1 MMEYPCIEI
10 FKTPNNNYVFDA
22 NRNKFMFI
30 SDGTYEYLHE
40 ILRDKSDRVLEI
52 PEEIYDLKSSGFL
65 AEKSSVEEVR
75 HAYSPY
81 LDYFL
86 QRKLSRITLQ
96 LTQECNFRCKYCIY
110 SEESNARQRNHS
122 HQHMDWQTAK
132 KAVDF
137 LWRHS
142 VDSNRINIGFYG
154 GEPLLEITL
163 IKKIVDYAK
172 VLFEGKKLTF
182 SMTTNGSLL
191 TDEIIK
197 YLEEQDVIL
206 MISLDGPKEI
216 NDLNRVFAN
225 GSGTYETVIGRIRNL
240 EKLAPEYA
248 KKLSISMVMDPRND
262 FDCFNSICLDGT
274 ELESLNFYP
283 ALVDKEFDSTSV
295 LLSDEYRLKYNYQRF
310 LALLSFFNRFPR
322 NEVSPILNRTITS
335 IATDCEKIEEN
346 TGFFPIDA
354 PSGPCIPGQLRLFV
368 NVFGQLFPCER
379 VSEKSDPMCI
389 GTIEKGFDTSKA
401 LRLLNV
407 GELTK
412 EACKE
417 CWCFRYCSLCAKKA
431 DDGSNKLSAEKKMS
445 YCKES
450 RVAAYDKLSIYLLIK
465 EAKEFY
471 NQQLVQQNGGE
482 H

>member
-40 ILRDKSDRVLEI
+40 ILRDKSDRALEI

-163 IKKIVDYAK
+163 IKKIVDYA
-172 VLFEGKKLTF
+172 G
-182 SMTTNGSLL
+182 
-191 TDEIIK
+191 
-197 YLEEQDVIL
+197 
-206 MISLDGPKEI
+206 
-216 NDLNRVFAN
+216 RV
-225 GSGTYETVIGRIRNL
+225 
-240 EKLAPEYA
+240 
-248 KKLSISMVMDPRND
+248 
-262 FDCFNSICLDGT
+262 
-274 ELESLNFYP
+274 
-283 ALVDKEFDSTSV
+283 
-295 LLSDEYRLKYNYQRF
+295 LKY
-310 LALLSFFNRFPR
+310 
-322 NEVSPILNRTITS
+322 RT
-335 IATDCEKIEEN
+335 A
-346 TGFFPIDA
+346 
-354 PSGPCIPGQLRLFV
+354 
-368 NVFGQLFPCER
+368 
-379 VSEKSDPMCI
+379 
-389 GTIEKGFDTSKA
+389 
-401 LRLLNV
+401 
-407 GELTK
+407 
-412 EACKE
+412 
-417 CWCFRYCSLCAKKA
+417 W
-431 DDGSNKLSAEKKMS
+431 
-445 YCKES
+445 
-450 RVAAYDKLSIYLLIK
+450 
-465 EAKEFY
+465 
-471 NQQLVQQNGGE
+471 
-482 H
+482 